1 METKMLEQLAQPVLS
16 KEILERF
23 LIVKIDT
30 DEADIVGGALESC
43 VLATK
48 KMCQNLF

>member
-1 METKMLEQLAQPVLS
+1 MLKQLAQLVLP

-43 VLATK
+43 VLTIK
-48 KMCQNLF
+48 KMCQNRF